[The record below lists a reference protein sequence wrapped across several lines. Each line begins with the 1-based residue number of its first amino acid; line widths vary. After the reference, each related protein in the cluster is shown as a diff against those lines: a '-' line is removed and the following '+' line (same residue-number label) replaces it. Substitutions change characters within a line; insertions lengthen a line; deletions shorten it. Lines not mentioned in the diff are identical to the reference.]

1 MSVIIAACQTNVAL
15 GNIEKNARMVE
26 KNIKV
31 AAGHGAS
38 LILFSEC
45 CLTGFFIESRQEAE
59 SLSLSSDNKYFKRFA
74 SLCDKFDVYVIVG
87 FIENEGERL
96 YNSAVLLGPHGFKA
110 VQHKIHTSFIGVDR
124 FVEKGDLPFAVYE
137 LPFGKMG
144 FYISYD
150 HNFPE
155 SARVLALDGAE
166 LICVATNWSEIS
178 KPIAIAL
185 SKVRAFENDVFVA
198 CADRVGFERGNRY
211 VGLTHIV
218 DNLGNCVSQA
228 GEFDE
233 DIIYAD
239 LDLYLADDKKIIYDE
254 DESVD
259 VFGDRRSEFYQRI
272 VE

>member
-1 MSVIIAACQTNVAL
+1 VKLGKIKENAQLVERCIKKAADN
-15 GNIEKNARMVE
+15 GS
-26 KNIKV
+26 
-31 AAGHGAS
+31 S

-74 SLCDKFDVYVIVG
+74 SLCDKLDVYVLIG
-87 FIENEGERL
+87 FIEKEGDKL
-96 YNSAVLLGPHGFKA
+96 YNSAVLLGPDGFKA
-110 VQHKIHTSFIGVDR
+110 VQHKVHKSFIGIDR

-137 LPFGKMG
+137 LPFGKIG
-144 FYISYD
+144 FYIDYD

-166 LICVATNWSEIS
+166 LICVPANWSEMS
-178 KPIAIAL
+178 KPIALAL

-198 CADRVGFERGNRY
+198 CADRVGLERGNRY

-218 DNLGNCVSQA
+218 DHFGNCMAQA

-239 LDLYLADDKKIIYDE
+239 LDLYLADDKKIIFDI

-259 VFGDRRSEFYQRI
+259 VFGDRRPEFYHRI
-272 VE
+272 VD